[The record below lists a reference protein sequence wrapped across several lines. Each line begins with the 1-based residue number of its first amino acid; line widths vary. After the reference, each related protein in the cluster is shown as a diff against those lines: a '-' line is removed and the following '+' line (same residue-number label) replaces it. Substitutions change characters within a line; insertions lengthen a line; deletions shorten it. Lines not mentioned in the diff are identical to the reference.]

1 MGYSHYWK
9 IHKEIP
15 LQYFKKIQSADIA
28 FAELSDTHLNISLS
42 THPSHLYL
50 CIEGI
55 DKEAKESFYL
65 TPMAVQFDF
74 CKTAMKPYDEV
85 VVATLNYA
93 GTFEFFEWWSDGN
106 KQDHRKAI
114 NLLKGFYQGGEATY
128 TCDTERFE
136 DLIDFNSALIQKLE
150 ILQGKR
156 IKRQYNKEKHK

>member
-15 LQYFKKIQSADIA
+15 LQSFKKIQSAAIA
-28 FAELSDTHLNISLS
+28 FAELSDTHLNISLN

-65 TPMAVQFDF
+65 TPMAVKFDF

-85 VVATLNYA
+85 VVAVLNYT
-93 GTFEFFEWWSDGN
+93 GSFEFFEWWSDGN

-114 NLLKGFYQGGEATY
+114 NLCRAINLLKGFYQDGKANY
-128 TCDTERFE
+128 TCATERFE
-136 DLIDFNSALIQKLE
+136 DSIDFNSALIKK
-150 ILQGKR
+150 IDNLQGK
-156 IKRQYNKEKHK
+156 